1 MLSEPQEAGNWSGR
15 TGFVT
20 DAVVADYPDL
30 SGHDVY
36 MSGPPV
42 MVETGHKLFMQHG
55 LNESRF
61 FSDAFE
67 YAAVAE
73 SIKGLRQD

>member
-1 MLSEPQEAGNWSGR
+1 MDGDNWSGA

-20 DAVVADYPDL
+20 DAVLADYPDL

-36 MSGPPV
+36 MSGPPP
-42 MVETGHKLFMQHG
+42 MVEAGHKLFVKHG
-55 LNESRF
+55 LDKSRF
-61 FSDAFE
+61 FSDAFT

>member
-1 MLSEPQEAGNWSGR
+1 MDGDNWSGA

-42 MVETGHKLFMQHG
+42 MVESGHKLFMQHG
-55 LNESRF
+55 LDESRF

-73 SIKGLRQD
+73 SIKGLQQD